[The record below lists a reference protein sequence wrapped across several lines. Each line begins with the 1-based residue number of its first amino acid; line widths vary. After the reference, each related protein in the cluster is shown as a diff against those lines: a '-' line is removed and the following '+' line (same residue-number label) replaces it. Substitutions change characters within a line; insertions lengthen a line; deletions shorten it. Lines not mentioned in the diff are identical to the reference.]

1 MGSQQEDINK
11 EVEANLRELF
21 KSAWGVPRSVIS
33 DEMKVEC
40 LGAWFVFGWD
50 YGAYPIALFGSEV
63 EALRKVESQGYGNV
77 VFWPFG
83 KTWDEV
89 KP

>member
-1 MGSQQEDINK
+1 MGLSKEDIQK
-11 EVEANLRELF
+11 QGEANVREILKTALHGF
-21 KSAWGVPRSVIS
+21 PSVIS
-33 DEMKVEC
+33 DEMKIEF
-40 LGAWFVFGWD
+40 LGAWFVFGYD
-50 YGAYPIALFGSEV
+50 YGEYPIALFGTEV
-63 EALRKVESQGYGNV
+63 EALRVVENQGYGNV